1 MACEPMSARV
11 YNGTLVL
18 VTDGGAC
25 GRNGYL
31 VSALASFTGE
41 KLLGRNSYLFASS
54 PFEKDDFS
62 RDRLGTNARKTQ
74 QWMAFHTANASA
86 LHGMAPFTFQPT
98 DPPLLTDHY
107 HFPPGLGVR
116 DWAFRVMPKDGPP
129 RFVGVAT
136 GSGNR
141 DRNATFSTL
150 LQPERRD
157 GLLPPHLSYCNLL
170 PVSFSLVRF

>member
-1 MACEPMSARV
+1 
-11 YNGTLVL
+11 
-18 VTDGGAC
+18 
-25 GRNGYL
+25 
-31 VSALASFTGE
+31 
-41 KLLGRNSYLFASS
+41 
-54 PFEKDDFS
+54 
-62 RDRLGTNARKTQ
+62 
-74 QWMAFHTANASA
+74 MAFHTANASA

-141 DRNATFSTL
+141 NRNATFSTL
-150 LQPERRD
+150 LQPENRD
-157 GLLPPHLSYCNLL
+157 DLLPPHLSYCNLL
-170 PVSFSLVRF
+170 PVSFSLVRLKFLSPRNKLCQPLR